1 MRFSDVHKVRAQAC
15 RALARELL
23 APYEQ
28 REVGRAPSEVLIAR
42 EAAERLDEVMHVQ
55 GTGVEVCALVTTPAA
70 ARVARTAGAARIYAT
85 TDALRTSSWEDVP
98 EVIPWLDEVC
108 REVDHE
114 RLDPWVCEGQPV
126 AVGSVSELA
135 LASERGAFAE
145 VRPCIPVHNPS
156 AMAALAASG
165 ARGFWLSP
173 EMTLAE
179 ATQLAAVSPLPV
191 GIVAHGRVRTMT
203 SEHCV
208 LQAADR
214 CVHDCARC
222 ELRQQ
227 DTALVGE
234 GERRFPVRTD
244 LQGRSRIYSADP
256 IDAAP
261 EVAELIAGGVTRL
274 LVDGTLLA
282 EQELVRA
289 VRRLVGAAAA
299 AQEGRPMPERLAG
312 HTAGHLHRGIE

>member
-28 REVGRAPSEVLIAR
+28 RDAGRAPSEVLIAR
-42 EAAERLDEVMHVQ
+42 EAAERLGEPRHASSAD
-55 GTGVEVCALVTTPAA
+55 VEICALVTSPAA
-70 ARVARTAGAARIYAT
+70 ARRARAAGATRIYAT
-85 TDALRTSSWEDVP
+85 ADALRESSWDGDP

-108 REVDHE
+108 REIDHE
-114 RLDPWVCEGQPV
+114 RLDPWVREGADV

-135 LASERGAFAE
+135 LAAQRGARAE

-156 AMAALAASG
+156 ALAALVAAG
-165 ARGFWLSP
+165 AQGLWLSP
-173 EMTLAE
+173 EMTLDE
-179 ATQLAAVSPLPV
+179 ATHLASASPVPV
-191 GIVAHGRVRTMT
+191 GIVAYGRVRTMT

-222 ELRQQ
+222 ELRRQ
-227 DTALVGE
+227 DTALMGE
-234 GERRFPVRTD
+234 GEKRFPVRTD

-261 EVAELIAGGVTRL
+261 EVADLVAGGVTRL
-274 LVDGTLLA
+274 MVDGTLLTPA
-282 EQELVRA
+282 ELARA
-289 VRRLVGAAAA
+289 V
-299 AQEGRPMPERLAG
+299 ERLAG
-312 HTAGHLHRGIE
+312 AARAARQGSPLPERLPGHTSGHLHRGVE